1 MKNAKKFKSWVDKK
15 LENPSFKKTVEE
27 ESERLSIGEQ
37 LVRMRLA
44 AQLTQ
49 ADVAKKVGTTA
60 SAICRYENAEYD
72 RYEVR
77 TLRKITEACGGKLQL
92 VFRSASDED
101 WAA

>member
-1 MKNAKKFKSWVDKK
+1 MKETKKLKSWIDKK
-15 LENPSFKKTVEE
+15 LENPRFKATFEE
-27 ESERLSIGEQ
+27 EREKLSIGEQ

-44 AQLTQ
+44 AGLTQ
-49 ADVAKKVGTTA
+49 AAVATKAGTTA
-60 SAICRYENAEYD
+60 SAISRYENAEYD

-92 VFRSASDED
+92 VFKSASDED